1 MPLGIIDTI
10 AAVAGIVSAV
20 GSVAGA
26 VEQHSQ
32 EQRQSAQNRIDF
44 AQERLEQAYQ
54 SKVLKRNVL
63 LERLN
68 AHITERNRS
77 FLALHHR
84 DRVDTLLD
92 DAAYATADREVERS
106 ASGFSLTS
114 AAYRTQRATSRNN
127 LRKNLDRLTRQY
139 RQEDESLKFQK
150 FSQILAGEDYLE
162 QAQILDSYEPLEP
175 RGSAGSIFG
184 TAGVALGA
192 ASSALPH
199 LNTLFDF
206 NPTRPSVRGRF

>member
-1 MPLGIIDTI
+1 MHTSQNATGRFLRSTI
-10 AAVAGIVSAV
+10 ETVWIHCLTMRPMLRRIARSSVLPAV
-20 GSVAGA
+20 
-26 VEQHSQ
+26 
-32 EQRQSAQNRIDF
+32 
-44 AQERLEQAYQ
+44 
-54 SKVLKRNVL
+54 
-63 LERLN
+63 
-68 AHITERNRS
+68 
-77 FLALHHR
+77 
-84 DRVDTLLD
+84 
-92 DAAYATADREVERS
+92 
-106 ASGFSLTS
+106 FSLTS